1 MKPEDIFRP
10 FRVKDLIH
18 VIADKELTLQI
29 VMDGREIDYED
40 LGDITKAK
48 DALVGA
54 IYVLKG
60 HTGPGIRIE
69 CSDTMEYVIT
79 PHIPGK

>member
-18 VIADKELTLQI
+18 VIADKDTDVQI
-29 VMDGREIDYED
+29 IMDGREIDYED

-54 IYVLKG
+54 IYLVDG
-60 HTGPGIRIE
+60 PNGPGIRIE

>member
-10 FRVKDLIH
+10 FRVKDLLH
-18 VIADKELTLQI
+18 VIADKSTDAQI
-29 VMDGREIDYED
+29 IMDGREIDYDD

-54 IYVLKG
+54 ICLVDSPD
-60 HTGPGIRIE
+60 GPGIRIE
-69 CSDTMEYVIT
+69 CSDTIEYVIT

>member
-10 FRVKDLIH
+10 FRVKDLLH
-18 VIADKELTLQI
+18 VIADKSTDAQI
-29 VMDGREIDYED
+29 IMDEREIDYED

-48 DALVGA
+48 DALVSA
-54 IYVLKG
+54 IYVLE
-60 HTGPGIRIE
+60 GPNGPSIRIE

-79 PHIPGK
+79 PHIPSK